1 MKCNSF
7 VYRLEESLPDL
18 GWSKGDIISEETLTT
33 IMRVYAEVKLT
44 IILVQ

>member
-1 MKCNSF
+1 MKRNSF

-18 GWSKGDIISEETLTT
+18 DWNKGDIISEETLTS

>member
-7 VYRLEESLPDL
+7 VYRLEEALPDL
-18 GWSKGDIISEETLTT
+18 GWDKDDIISEETLTT
-33 IMRVYAEVKLT
+33 IIRVYAEVKLT

>member
-18 GWSKGDIISEETLTT
+18 GWNKGDVISEETLTN
-33 IMRVYAEVKLT
+33 IMRFYAEVKLT

>member
-18 GWSKGDIISEETLTT
+18 GWDKGDIISEVTLTT
-33 IMRVYAEVKLT
+33 IMRVYVEVKLT
-44 IILVQ
+44 IIVVQ

>member
-7 VYRLEESLPDL
+7 VYRLEESLPEL
-18 GWSKGDIISEETLTT
+18 GWNKGDIISEETLTN
-33 IMRVYAEVKLT
+33 IMSVYAEVKLT

>member
-7 VYRLEESLPDL
+7 VYRLEESLPELD
-18 GWSKGDIISEETLTT
+18 WNKGDIISEETLKS